1 MIVKLFNLAIHPV
14 MLIQLMTD
22 FFETYYAYSNELVSQ
37 NQISLDFYKLM
48 IKPKSLIFEIFK
60 NIFEGNYIQFNII
73 KETKP
78 EVLQRLFKV
87 ITNLIFSIKLEDI
100 IGHISKLNSIYYVI
114 KVIFCYHIDIA
125 SLENENDFDKVIQLV
140 SEGIDSLDNCC
151 VILSHSLVNKINSDL
166 RLGAKILHHS
176 FNPKHLHKI

>member
-1 MIVKLFNLAIHPV
+1 MIVILLNQAIHPV
-14 MLIQLMTD
+14 MLIQIMTD
-22 FFETYYAYSNELVSQ
+22 FFETYYAYSNEMVSQ
-37 NQISLDFYKLM
+37 NQIGQEFYKLM
-48 IKPKSLIFEIFK
+48 IKPKALIFEIFK

-78 EVLQRLFKV
+78 EALQRLFKV
-87 ITNLIFSIKLEDI
+87 TTNLIFSIKLEDI

-125 SLENENDFDKVIQLV
+125 SLENDSDFDKIIQLV

-151 VILSHSLVNKINSDL
+151 IILSHSLVNKNNLDL
-166 RLGAKILHHS
+166 RLGSEILHNS
-176 FNPKHLHKI
+176 NNPKHLHQI